1 MNLAKLSIEN
11 NRIVLFLLFVSV
23 IAGIFSYESLS
34 RDSMPPYTVR
44 VATIVSQF
52 PGASPERVEL
62 LVTDKIEK
70 KAQELPELKE
80 VSSTSRTG
88 LSVVTVM
95 LKDEV
100 SPDALQP
107 VWDRLRRKIE
117 NIEGLPQGV
126 EPELNDD
133 DIGVTYGIAVALT
146 SDGFSYVEMKEYADD
161 IRDDLIRINEA
172 AKVEINGE
180 QEERIY
186 IEFDDSILAEYDL
199 TASKLQGILSS
210 LNILSSGG
218 QINLGDERINL
229 EPTGNFANIEDIKN
243 TLITVGNGQRS
254 VYLGDIT
261 NVRKGYSDP
270 YKQVVRVNG
279 LKALTLHVSLK
290 DGANVIKLGK
300 QIDAIVADW
309 LGELPIGLEL
319 QRVVSI
325 DSYIDNKVDDFVV
338 NLIQS
343 ITIILVVM
351 LAFLGL
357 RTGLV
362 IASLIPI
369 VTVLTLLLMGSN
381 GLGLNQVT
389 LAALIMALGM
399 MVDNAIVV
407 AELVQVKMEEGADAK
422 DAATEAFSELWMSLL
437 ISTLTSSVAFLAF
450 YLAESE
456 MGDIVGPI
464 FLVITY
470 ALATSWLIAMSIIT
484 LFCYYFLKVNTA
496 DDHKPGLVD
505 RAINLMRQKYQQL
518 ILIALSRKLLII
530 FASVAL
536 LFSSLLGFRYVEFLF
551 FPDSDR
557 NLITVDV
564 NLPLGTRIETTEEV
578 VDEITEYIDQN
589 LKVGED
595 RPEGIVAW
603 SAYIGEGPSS
613 YDLGYSAD
621 EANSSYAH
629 ILVNTSSFSQNNPM
643 IAELDRFTADKIPQ
657 ADILVNTLGA
667 GGTGTPIEIKISGP
681 SPAQLV
687 AISERIK
694 LKLLSIPGTK
704 NVKDDWGPKSKKFI
718 IEIDQARAQM
728 AGVTSNDIA
737 TSLKTSLDGV
747 DTGEYRE
754 GDKTIP
760 ILLKS
765 NLKQQS
771 LQSLA
776 SMSVFAQNSGNSVPL
791 SQVAEIIPAW
801 QYAKIK
807 RKDLV
812 RTMNVSSELTSNGN
826 ASRIMEVMEPWLL
839 EEADQWPAGY
849 SYSTGGDAENS
860 ADSMGAVVKWL
871 PLSGII
877 IVLLLVYQFN
887 SYRKA
892 FMVVVTIP
900 LGLIGV
906 TIGLLTFD
914 KPFGFMP
921 FLGLISLA
929 GIVINN
935 AIVLLDRVDFERKV
949 MGKSIQ
955 ESIVHACVQR
965 FRPILLATVTTVLG
979 LLPLYLSGGAMWEG
993 MAISIMSGLLFGTL
1007 ITLVLIPCLYSSLYR
1022 VDFGGYTQTLSG
1034 IKP

>member
-1 MNLAKLSIEN
+1 MNLAELSIKN
-11 NRIVLFLLFVSV
+11 NRITLFLLVVSLL
-23 IAGIFSYESLS
+23 AGISAYDSLS
-34 RDSMPPYTVR
+34 RDSMPPFTVK
-44 VATIVSQF
+44 VATIVSNF

-88 LSVVTVM
+88 LSVVTVQ

-100 SPDALQP
+100 QAHELQGI
-107 VWDRLRRKIE
+107 WDRLRRKVE
-117 NIEGLPQGV
+117 NVEGLPQGV

-133 DIGVTYGIAVALT
+133 DIGVTYGIAIALT
-146 SDGFSYVEMKEYADD
+146 SDGFSYVEMKEYADQ
-161 IRDDLIRINEA
+161 IRDDLIKLDEA
-172 AKVEINGE
+172 AKVELNGE

-186 IEFDDSILAEYDL
+186 IEFDDSRLAEYGL
-199 TASKLQGILSS
+199 TASKLQGILGS

-218 QINLGDERINL
+218 QINLLDERINL
-229 EPTGNFANIEDIKN
+229 EPTGNFTTVEDIRD
-243 TLITVGNGQRS
+243 TLIPVGDGGQT

-261 NVRKGYSDP
+261 GVRKGYADP

-279 LKALTLHVSLK
+279 NKALTLHVSLK
-290 DGANVIKLGK
+290 DGANVIKLGQEINLLVK
-300 QIDAIVADW
+300 DW
-309 LGELPIGLEL
+309 VSKLPIGLEL

-325 DSYIDNKVDDFVV
+325 DSYIDKKVDDFVV
-338 NLIQS
+338 NLMQS
-343 ITIILVVM
+343 ISIILLVM
-351 LAFLGL
+351 LAFLGF

-369 VTVLTLLLMGSN
+369 VTILTLLQMN
-381 GLGLNQVT
+381 IFGLGLNQVT

-407 AELVQVKMEEGADAK
+407 AEMIQVKMEEGVDRK
-422 DAATEAFSELWMSLL
+422 RAASEAFSELWMSLL
-437 ISTLTSSVAFLAF
+437 ISTLTSSIAFLAF
-450 YLAESE
+450 YLAESD

-464 FLVITY
+464 FLVITF
-470 ALATSWLIAMSIIT
+470 ALATSWLVAMSIIT
-484 LFCYYFLKVNTA
+484 LLCYYFLRVSSSKE
-496 DDHKPGLVD
+496 KKIGLVD
-505 RAINLMRQKYQQL
+505 QIIYSMSGGYQAL
-518 ILIALSRKLLII
+518 ILNALSRKALVIGGSL
-530 FASVAL
+530 AL
-536 LFSSLLGFRYVEFLF
+536 LFLALFGFRYVEFLF

-557 NLITVDV
+557 NLVAINI

-578 VDEITEYIDQN
+578 VDEISEFISET
-589 LKVGED
+589 L
-595 RPEGIVAW
+595 IVNDSRVHGVTSW
-603 SAYIGEGPSS
+603 SSYIGEGPSS

-629 ILVNTSSFSQNNPM
+629 ILVNTSSFEQNNM
-643 IAELDRFTADKIPQ
+643 IIDTLDEFSTSHIPQ
-657 ADILVNTLGA
+657 ADILVNTLAA
-667 GGTGTPIEIKISGP
+667 GGTGTPIEIKVSGDQP
-681 SPAQLV
+681 DQL
-687 AISERIK
+687 ALISEQIR
-694 LKLLSIPGTK
+694 LKLISIAGTK

-718 IEIDQARAQM
+718 IEIDQARAQS
-728 AGVTSNDIA
+728 AGVTSTDIA
-737 TSLKTSLDGV
+737 TSLQTSLDGV

-765 NLKQQS
+765 NLRQQS
-771 LQSLA
+771 LQSLQ
-776 SMSVFAQNSGNSVPL
+776 SMSVFAQASGASVPL
-791 SQVAEIIPAW
+791 QQVAKIVPAW

-807 RKDLV
+807 RSDLS
-812 RTMNVSSELTSNGN
+812 RTLTVSSELTPTGN
-826 ASRIMEVMEPWLL
+826 ASQIMSVVEPWLMEQQL
-839 EEADQWPAGY
+839 NWPSGY

-860 ADSMGAVVKWL
+860 AESMGAVVKWL

-877 IVLLLVYQFN
+877 IVLLLVFQFN
-887 SYRKA
+887 SFRQT

-906 TIGLLTFD
+906 TFGLLVFQ

-935 AIVLLDRVDFERKV
+935 AIVLLDRIEFENSTL
-949 MGKSIQ
+949 GHSIQ

-965 FRPILLATVTTVLG
+965 FRPILLATFTTVLG
-979 LLPLYLSGGAMWEG
+979 LLPLYLSGGALWEG
-993 MAISIMSGLLFGTL
+993 MAISIMCGLMFGTI
-1007 ITLVLIPCLYSSLYR
+1007 ITLVLIPCLYSLLYR
-1022 VDFGGYTQTLSG
+1022 VDFKDFDPNRLSV
-1034 IKP
+1034 